1 MVTQEV
7 HRQRETTER
16 CLAILTE
23 CRTRDE
29 IVEGFGRIVELLK
42 QADDPVARAAEMAL
56 TNSRDF
62 PDEMVLQLRDE
73 FISKFRAFLSATES
87 LAREIPKPAHE
98 STKRK
103 IKPGWVIAIAA
114 FIVLA
119 GAVCIVAAIGIF
131 LAGQG

>member
-1 MVTQEV
+1 
-7 HRQRETTER
+7 
-16 CLAILTE
+16 
-23 CRTRDE
+23 
-29 IVEGFGRIVELLK
+29 
-42 QADDPVARAAEMAL
+42 VARAAEMAL